1 MTKGLSF
8 FFRKK
13 KSNEPK
19 YYKTL
24 GWCWG
29 YLFLYPLGY
38 SMRAVTE
45 YDPNDTY
52 ELFCHDVY
60 GVHPHF
66 IHGWPSPIYFS
77 PAMSAIIA
85 LWGIVEHSIFP
96 AYFIPG
102 WALFVTFANWYFT
115 IYERDREY

>member
-1 MTKGLSF
+1 M
-8 FFRKK
+8 FRKK
-13 KSNEPK
+13 KPDKPK

-29 YLFLYPLGY
+29 YLLLYPLGY

-66 IHGWPSPIYFS
+66 ISGWPTPVYFS
-77 PAMSAIIA
+77 PAICAILLLFCLPKYA
-85 LWGIVEHSIFP
+85 TFLAF
-96 AYFIPG
+96 FIPG

-115 IYERDREY
+115 TYERDKEY

>member
-1 MTKGLSF
+1 M
-8 FFRKK
+8 FRKK

-52 ELFCHDVY
+52 ELFCHDC
-60 GVHPHF
+60 
-66 IHGWPSPIYFS
+66 IR
-77 PAMSAIIA
+77 SAIRILSVDA
-85 LWGIVEHSIFP
+85 RPLYIF
-96 AYFIPG
+96 
-102 WALFVTFANWYFT
+102 L
-115 IYERDREY
+115 RR

>member
-1 MTKGLSF
+1 M
-8 FFRKK
+8 FRKK

-66 IHGWPSPIYFS
+66 ISGCPTPVYFS
-77 PAMSAIIA
+77 PAIGAIIA

>member
-1 MTKGLSF
+1 M
-8 FFRKK
+8 FRKK
-13 KSNEPK
+13 KPDGPK
-19 YYKTL
+19 YYKRL
-24 GWCWG
+24 GWTWS
-29 YLFLYPLGY
+29 YLLLYPLGY
-38 SMRAVTE
+38 SARAVTE

-66 IHGWPSPIYFS
+66 IGGRPNPAFISPVICIIL
-77 PAMSAIIA
+77 AI
-85 LWGIVEHSIFP
+85 WGIVDGSIFP

-115 IYERDREY
+115 TYERNREY

>member
-1 MTKGLSF
+1 M
-8 FFRKK
+8 FRKK
-13 KSNEPK
+13 KPDKPK
-19 YYKTL
+19 YYKTIKWRWTGL
-24 GWCWG
+24 I
-29 YLFLYPLGY
+29 LYPLGY

-66 IHGWPSPIYFS
+66 IKGWPTPAYFS
-77 PAMSAIIA
+77 PVISAIIA

-115 IYERDREY
+115 THERNKEY